1 MEKKIFVGKE
11 ELINNQWYPVSVT
24 AYSIQEA
31 NKLLFKGMRKSYGIV
46 QEIKGR
52 WKINV
57 N

>member
-1 MEKKIFVGKE
+1 MEKKKYVGKE
-11 ELINNQWYPVSVT
+11 ELINNQWYSVSVT

-31 NKLLFKGMRKSYGIV
+31 NKLLFKGMRKSYGTV